1 MTIRHLKVFIEVCE
15 RGGITKAAESLHI
28 AQPAVSQTV
37 SDIEKYYNVRLFERI
52 NQRLVLT
59 EPGKELLLKAKE
71 AVAAFDEFGRF
82 ASSAAAA
89 PTVRI
94 GTSLTIGKIFLP
106 GILSG
111 IRAGWPQVKPWA
123 LVDKTGAIEG
133 AIVAG
138 ELDFG
143 IVEGEVKSP
152 NLRRVPF
159 ATDRL
164 IAVCGPGLDV
174 PPEIALEELTAYDLL
189 LRESGSASRNFLDN
203 LFSSRGLTAAP
214 LMQSSDNQAILAA
227 AANNLGVAVLPEGL
241 AEPWLRAGRLK
252 ELIVRGADF
261 VRCSSLI
268 SHKNKRFPGP
278 QREIYEYC
286 RQYAAT
292 RGTSGVSNVSG
303 TSGVP
308 DDRADDW
315 CEEDSGLR

>member
-123 LVDKTGAIEG
+123 LVDKTGAI
-133 AIVAG
+133 
-138 ELDFG
+138 
-143 IVEGEVKSP
+143 
-152 NLRRVPF
+152 
-159 ATDRL
+159 
-164 IAVCGPGLDV
+164 
-174 PPEIALEELTAYDLL
+174 
-189 LRESGSASRNFLDN
+189 
-203 LFSSRGLTAAP
+203 
-214 LMQSSDNQAILAA
+214 
-227 AANNLGVAVLPEGL
+227 
-241 AEPWLRAGRLK
+241 
-252 ELIVRGADF
+252 
-261 VRCSSLI
+261 
-268 SHKNKRFPGP
+268 
-278 QREIYEYC
+278 
-286 RQYAAT
+286 
-292 RGTSGVSNVSG
+292 
-303 TSGVP
+303 
-308 DDRADDW
+308 
-315 CEEDSGLR
+315 